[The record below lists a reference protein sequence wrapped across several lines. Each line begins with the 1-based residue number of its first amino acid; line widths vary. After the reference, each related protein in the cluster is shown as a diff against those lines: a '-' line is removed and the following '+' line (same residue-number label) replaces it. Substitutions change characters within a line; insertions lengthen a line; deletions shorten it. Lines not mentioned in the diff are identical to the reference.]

1 MVGHTSAF
9 VFNFPIAPFRLVK
22 GYTLE
27 AMRADVRAAVTHLDA
42 PFSVLD
48 LDAAIENA
56 QSMTRRAEGTPIRL
70 ASKSIRIRELIRRV
84 LELPGYQGILA
95 FNLDEAMWLVESGTC
110 DDVLVAYPS
119 ANRESLHRLL
129 CDVHLRDCITLMV
142 DSVEHLNFI
151 DAVVPPQVRGSV
163 RVCIDLDAS
172 LEVGPVHIGALR
184 SPIRSADHLRSFVR
198 SILARQGFD
207 IVGVMA
213 YEGQIAGTTDTSPAV
228 AVMKSVSVKELAK
241 RREVL
246 IRIVQEEL
254 RATGR
259 PALEFVNGGGTGSI
273 ETTRAEE
280 VITEIGAGSGV
291 VGPALFDNYK
301 TFTPTP
307 AEWFVVPVVRRPG
320 PNTVTVAGGGRVAS
334 GPTGKDRLPVVD
346 WPRDLK
352 MAALE
357 GPGEVQT
364 PLTGPAA
371 RNLQLG
377 SHVWMRH
384 AKGGEQCE
392 WTDQVLV
399 VSNGEII
406 DTWLTYRGE
415 GKSFV

>member
-1 MVGHTSAF
+1 
-9 VFNFPIAPFRLVK
+9 
-22 GYTLE
+22 
-27 AMRADVRAAVTHLDA
+27 MRADVRAAVTHLDA

-110 DDVLVAYPS
+110 DDVLVAYPG

>member
-27 AMRADVRAAVTHLDA
+27 VMRADVRAAVTHLDA

-84 LELPGYQGILA
+84 LELPGYQGVLA

-151 DAVVPPQVRGSV
+151 DAVVPPQERGSV

-273 ETTRAEE
+273 ETTRSEE

-291 VGPALFDNYK
+291 VGPALFDHYK

>member
-9 VFNFPIAPFRLVK
+9 VFSFPIAPFRLVK

-129 CDVHLRDCITLMV
+129 CDVHFRDCITLMV

-151 DAVVPPQVRGSV
+151 DAVVPPQERGSV

-273 ETTRAEE
+273 ETTRSEE

-334 GPTGKDRLPVVD
+334 GPTGKDRLPVID

>member
-1 MVGHTSAF
+1 MVGHNSAK
-9 VFNFPIAPFRLVK
+9 VFNFRVAPFYFGK
-22 GYTLE
+22 AYNLE
-27 AMRADVRAAVTHLDA
+27 AMRPDVRAAVAHLDA

-56 QSMTRRAEGTPIRL
+56 QSMTRRAQGTPIRL
-70 ASKSIRIRELIRRV
+70 ASKSIRIRELIGRI
-84 LELPGYQGILA
+84 LDLPGYQGILA

-129 CDVHLRDCITLMV
+129 CDPHLRDRITLMV

-151 DAVVPPQVRGSV
+151 DAVLPPQERAAVRL
-163 RVCIDLDAS
+163 CIDLDAA
-172 LEVGPVHIGALR
+172 LEIGPLHIGALR
-184 SPIRSADHLRSFVR
+184 SPIRSADHVRSFVR

-213 YEGQIAGTTDTSPAV
+213 YEGQIAGTTDTSPAI
-228 AVMKSVSVKELAK
+228 AAMKALSVKELAM

-246 IRIVQEEL
+246 VNIVHEEL

-273 ETTRAEE
+273 ETTRAES
-280 VITEIGAGSGV
+280 VITEIGAGSGII
-291 VGPALFDNYK
+291 GPGLFDHYK
-301 TFTPTP
+301 TFKPTP
-307 AEWFVVPVVRRPG
+307 AEWFVVPVVRRPA

-334 GPTGKDRLPVVD
+334 GPAGKDRLPVVD

-352 MAALE
+352 MATLE

-364 PLTGPAA
+364 PLTGAAA

-384 AKGGEQCE
+384 AKAGEQCE
-392 WTDQVLV
+392 WTDNVLV
-399 VSNGEII
+399 VSGGEII
-406 DTWLTYRGE
+406 DTWPTYRGE